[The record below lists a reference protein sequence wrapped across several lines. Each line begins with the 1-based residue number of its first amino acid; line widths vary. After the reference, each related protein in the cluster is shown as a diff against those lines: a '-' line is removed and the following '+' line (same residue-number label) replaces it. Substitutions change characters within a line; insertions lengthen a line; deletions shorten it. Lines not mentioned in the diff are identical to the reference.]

1 MTTSR
6 SKPTFAL
13 IDRLPAE
20 HHASVFLGRIVS
32 DIFHPLHEYCPED
45 PRAALQHTPIDV
57 ADTSVSAILTA
68 SHSAALRAKLEGIF
82 GLTKSQSSSTG
93 KQIAGDMVITR
104 SLPQHRKSF
113 VAVVGAHLDEIIKLL
128 ENNGGKGYMVV
139 GLKTCRDAEIGTSR
153 TSKRKSDVEVSVPA
167 GQIASIA
174 SHGAVDPA
182 LVPNPTVGWSREVS
196 ADWLGRNT
204 AEGEQ
209 IFALQ
214 YREIGLKKH
223 FFSSKPSTARYK
235 MLKMVDWGEGVYGE
249 SEEGRE
255 VVYEDDESDEEGD
268 QDEDA
273 DVLLKQLVSGARPGG
288 ETSELWL
295 TE

>member
-1 MTTSR
+1 MTTSTT
-6 SKPTFAL
+6 KPTFAL
-13 IDRLPAE
+13 IDRLPSTL
-20 HHASVFLGRIVS
+20 HASVFLGRIVS

-45 PRAALQHTPIDV
+45 PRAALQHTPVDV
-57 ADTSVSAILTA
+57 ADTSVSAVLAA
-68 SHSAALRAKLEGIF
+68 SHSAALRAKLDGIF
-82 GLTKSQSSSTG
+82 GLTNSKSSSTG
-93 KQIAGDMVITR
+93 KQIVADRVITR

-113 VAVVGAHLDEIIKLL
+113 AAVVGAHHDEILELL

-139 GLKTCRDAEIGTSR
+139 GLKTCRDAEIEISR
-153 TSKRKSDVEVSVPA
+153 NQERKSDVEVSVPA

-174 SHGAVDPA
+174 SQGAVDPA
-182 LVPNPTVGWSREVS
+182 LVPNPTVGRSREVS
-196 ADWLGRNT
+196 ADWLARNT

-214 YREIGLKKH
+214 YREISLKKH
-223 FFSSKPSTARYK
+223 FFSSKPSTARYGQ
-235 MLKMVDWGEGVYGE
+235 LKTVDWGEGVYGE

-273 DVLLKQLVSGARPGG
+273 DVILKKLVSGASPGG
-288 ETSELWL
+288 GSSELWL